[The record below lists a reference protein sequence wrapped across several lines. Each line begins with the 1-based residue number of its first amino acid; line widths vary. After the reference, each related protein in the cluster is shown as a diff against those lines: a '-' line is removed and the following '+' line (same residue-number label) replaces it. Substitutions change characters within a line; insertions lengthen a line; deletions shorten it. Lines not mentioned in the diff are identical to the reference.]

1 MSNAVAEKPR
11 KAASSKVSLQ
21 TLHREMMGLRERVED
36 LEDLRELNQAIE
48 RNGNKPTVPW
58 AEAKKRLGLK

>member
-1 MSNAVAEKPR
+1 M
-11 KAASSKVSLQ
+11 AASNVSLRAV
-21 TLHREMMGLRERVED
+21 HRESLMLGQRVED

-58 AEAKKRLGLK
+58 AKVKKRLGLK